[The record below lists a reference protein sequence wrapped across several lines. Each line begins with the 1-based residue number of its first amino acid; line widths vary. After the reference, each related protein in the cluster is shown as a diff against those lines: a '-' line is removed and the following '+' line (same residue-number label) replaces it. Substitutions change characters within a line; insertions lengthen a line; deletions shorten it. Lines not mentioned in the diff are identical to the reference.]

1 MQVSH
6 APVMYE
12 LYGLYGLYGHAL
24 SGAFSNIH
32 KQCRKHLAFGI
43 SGEVHSEL
51 YLTCYPIFR

>member
-6 APVMYE
+6 ALVMYE
-12 LYGLYGLYGHAL
+12 LYGLYGHAL